1 MKEILNYINGQLIK
15 PKDGSYI
22 DVYNPSNGNIYA
34 KCPNSGTS
42 DLETAIKSAKKA
54 HYEWANQSNEF
65 RRDLLFDIA
74 NEIEKDKEKFAIA
87 ETIDNG
93 KPIIDSMSIDIP
105 RSINNLKFYGS
116 AVINNSSESHSLQN
130 KAVNYTL
137 RDPLGIVACIS
148 PWNYPLHL
156 LTWKIA
162 PALAIGNCVIAKP
175 SEITPMTSYLFAKA
189 CIKVGLPK
197 GVLSIIHGTGETI
210 GDKIVRHPDIKA
222 VSFTGGT
229 KTGKIINTAASG
241 HLKKVSLE
249 LGGKNPTIIFDD
261 CDYDKML
268 KTTIRSSFG
277 NQGQICLCGE
287 RIFIQSSLYNRFK
300 EDFVKETKKL
310 KVNNPLS
317 KTTNQGSIVSRQHF
331 DKILTYLKS
340 AKKSGAIFLTGG
352 KSKRLNGEYANG
364 WYIEPTIIE
373 NLDRNSQCYN
383 EEAFGP
389 VTSIHKFDKK
399 EDVIKLANETKYGLA
414 ASIWTTDL
422 STAHHVAKS
431 IDFGI
436 VWVNSWNLRDL
447 RTPFGGM
454 KESGLGREGGDESLT
469 FFSEPKNICINYE

>member
-1 MKEILNYINGQLIK
+1 M
-15 PKDGSYI
+15 
-22 DVYNPSNGNIYA
+22 
-34 KCPNSGTS
+34 
-42 DLETAIKSAKKA
+42 
-54 HYEWANQSNEF
+54 
-65 RRDLLFDIA
+65 
-74 NEIEKDKEKFAIA
+74 
-87 ETIDNG
+87 
-93 KPIIDSMSIDIP
+93 
-105 RSINNLKFYGS
+105 
-116 AVINNSSESHSLQN
+116 VI
-130 KAVNYTL
+130 
-137 RDPLGIVACIS
+137 R
-148 PWNYPLHL
+148 
-156 LTWKIA
+156 
-162 PALAIGNCVIAKP
+162 
-175 SEITPMTSYLFAKA
+175 
-189 CIKVGLPK
+189 
-197 GVLSIIHGTGETI
+197 
-210 GDKIVRHPDIKA
+210 
-222 VSFTGGT
+222 
-229 KTGKIINTAASG
+229 
-241 HLKKVSLE
+241 
-249 LGGKNPTIIFDD
+249 
-261 CDYDKML
+261 
-268 KTTIRSSFG
+268 
-277 NQGQICLCGE
+277 GQICLCGE
-287 RIFIQSSLYNRFK
+287 RIFIQSSLYDRFK

-331 DKILTYLKS
+331 DKIITYLKS

-469 FFSEPKNICINYE
+469 FFSEPKKHMH

>member
-249 LGGKNPTIIFDD
+249 LGVK
-261 CDYDKML
+261 
-268 KTTIRSSFG
+268 
-277 NQGQICLCGE
+277 
-287 RIFIQSSLYNRFK
+287 IQ
-300 EDFVKETKKL
+300 
-310 KVNNPLS
+310 P
-317 KTTNQGSIVSRQHF
+317 
-331 DKILTYLKS
+331 
-340 AKKSGAIFLTGG
+340 
-352 KSKRLNGEYANG
+352 
-364 WYIEPTIIE
+364 
-373 NLDRNSQCYN
+373 
-383 EEAFGP
+383 
-389 VTSIHKFDKK
+389 
-399 EDVIKLANETKYGLA
+399 
-414 ASIWTTDL
+414 
-422 STAHHVAKS
+422 
-431 IDFGI
+431 
-436 VWVNSWNLRDL
+436 
-447 RTPFGGM
+447 
-454 KESGLGREGGDESLT
+454 
-469 FFSEPKNICINYE
+469 